1 MAQVQVSILGRQFVL
16 ACGDGEEERVR
27 GLAARVEERVRAV
40 AGPDTRAPDARVM
53 LLAAIMLANEGEEAD
68 RALEGLR
75 AEMDKVR
82 RSADRS
88 AAEVDAT
95 LSRALDEFASRIE
108 GIASRLEGL

>member
-1 MAQVQVSILGRQFVL
+1 MAQVQVGILGRQFML

-27 GLAARVEERVRAV
+27 RLAARVEERVRAV
-40 AGPDTRAPDARVM
+40 VGDENRAPDARVM
-53 LLAAIMLANEGEEAD
+53 LLAAIMLANEADEAD
-68 RALEGLR
+68 RALDGLK

-108 GIASRLEGL
+108 GIASRLESL